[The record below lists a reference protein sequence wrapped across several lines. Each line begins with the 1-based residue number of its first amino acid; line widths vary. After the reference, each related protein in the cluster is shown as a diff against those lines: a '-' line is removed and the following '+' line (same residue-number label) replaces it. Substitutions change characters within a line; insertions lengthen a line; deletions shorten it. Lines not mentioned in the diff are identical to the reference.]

1 MSLGRILG
9 IDLGEKRVGLAIS
22 DPSQMIASP
31 LGKLEFRT
39 EHQLIIDIEAVVREK
54 EVKEIVVGYPLRT
67 SGKKGE
73 LALFA
78 ERIAEQLKERTG
90 LEVHLWDERMSTQ
103 GAERALLEADLSRKK
118 RKEVRDQV
126 SAGLIL
132 QSFLE
137 SRRSGV

>member
-1 MSLGRILG
+1 MTLGRILG

-31 LGKLEFRT
+31 LGKLEFKT
-39 EHQLIIDIEAVVREK
+39 EQQLIVEIEAVVKQK

-78 ERIAEQLKERTG
+78 ERMASLLKNRLG

-103 GAERALLEADLSRKK
+103 GAERALLEADLSRSK
-118 RKEVRDQV
+118 RKQVRDQV

-137 SRRSGV
+137 SRRGGI